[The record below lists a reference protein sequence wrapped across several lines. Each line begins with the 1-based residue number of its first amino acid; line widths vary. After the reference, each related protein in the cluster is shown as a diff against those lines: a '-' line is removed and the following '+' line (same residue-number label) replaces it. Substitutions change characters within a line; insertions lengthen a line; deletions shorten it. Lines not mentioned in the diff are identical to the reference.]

1 MKHPYGV
8 VEYVLMK
15 VDMFIFSVDFFILD
29 KKEDELIPLIL
40 GKPFMKTVKVIVDV
54 DKEEVRVRSQE
65 DEIRFNL
72 LMT

>member
-1 MKHPYGV
+1 VKHPYGV